1 MGPAGFA
8 FLLFLLLGS
17 CSCSPQKKDLQT
29 VCGRP
34 VYPSRVVGGQN
45 SAEGRWP
52 WQVSLCYSGTHVCG
66 GSLISEQWVLTAA
79 HCIQGNFFTFFYSV
93 KLGQLEVN
101 SLKEGK
107 VYKVSK
113 IITHPKFNETTADI
127 ALLKLSSRVTFTSL
141 ILPICLPNNTEQ
153 LVIPSS
159 CWVTGW
165 GKMNQADNDYAT
177 ILQEAEV
184 PIINQKACEDLYNPL
199 ASMLPQLEAII
210 HDDMICAGKNMK
222 DSCKGD
228 SGGPLSCHIN
238 GVWMQI
244 GVVSWGMG
252 CGVSTPG
259 VYTNVTYYQK
269 WINTTVSR
277 AEALGVDHLDLT
289 DFLFPVVLLCLALL
303 GTF

>member
-1 MGPAGFA
+1 MRPVGFA

-17 CSCSPQKKDLQT
+17 CSCSPSQKKDLQP

-34 VYPSRVVGGQN
+34 VYSSRIVGGQN
-45 SAEGRWP
+45 SAAGRWP
-52 WQVSLCYSGTHVCG
+52 WQVSLRYNQKHICG
-66 GSLISEQWVLTAA
+66 GSLISKQWVLTAA
-79 HCIQGNFFTFFYSV
+79 HCIRRNSFHFFYSV
-93 KLGQLEVN
+93 KLGMLEVN

-113 IITHPKFNETTADI
+113 IITHPKFEETTADI
-127 ALLKLSSRVTFTSL
+127 ALVKLSSKVTFTSL
-141 ILPICLPNNTEQ
+141 IMPICLPNNTEK
-153 LVIPSS
+153 LTIPEF

-165 GKMNQADNDYAT
+165 GKLNQAVNNYAT

-184 PIINQKACEDLYNPL
+184 PIISQKHCEELHNPL
-199 ASMLPQLEAII
+199 APLLPQLEAII
-210 HDDMICAGKNMK
+210 QDDMICAGKTK

-238 GVWMQI
+238 GVWTQI

-252 CGVSTPG
+252 CGLSIPG
-259 VYTNVTYYQK
+259 VYASVIYYQK

-277 AEALGVDHLDLT
+277 AEALGVNHLDLSN
-289 DFLFPVVLLCLALL
+289 FIFPVVLLCLALL
-303 GTF
+303 GAF